1 MVGAVKLEGAT
12 FLSAVNYRWSIISVS
27 LQRDE

>member
-12 FLSAVNYRWSIISVS
+12 FLSAVNYRWSIICICIFAK
-27 LQRDE
+27 R